1 MAGKLSGLG
10 ESVQWVAVALALTA
24 FIGVIDYLTGYHLG
38 FSLFY
43 LVPISLATWKAG
55 KRMGLV
61 VSVAGAV
68 TWFVAD
74 YTARGAAHLPLFIHF
89 WNTGIR
95 FSFFLVFVMLFS
107 GREAA
112 YRMEKLLART
122 DPLTGIRNRRAFL
135 ELVTME
141 AGRLERTGHG
151 FSVAYLDCDNF
162 KAVNDRSGHGEGDRL
177 LVAVAETLR
186 CSVRTMDVTARIG
199 GDEFAVLMPETT
211 ESSALEIASRLQ
223 KNLLEK
229 MGRHGWPVTFSV
241 GMVTCSE
248 DCGTAEDVLAR
259 ADALM
264 YSAKGEGKNTIVH
277 ASHPAVDEA

>member
-1 MAGKLSGLG
+1 MAGGLIGFGKLAPWFSM
-10 ESVQWVAVALALTA
+10 ALALTA
-24 FIGVIDYLTGYHLG
+24 LVGFVDYLTGYHLG

-43 LVPISLATWKAG
+43 LAPISLATWKAG
-55 KRMGLV
+55 RKAGLA
-61 VSVAGAV
+61 VSLAGAV
-68 TWFVAD
+68 TWLIAD
-74 YTARGAAHLPLFIHF
+74 YTAREVHLPLFIHI

-95 FSFFLVFVMLFS
+95 FSFFLVFVVLLS

-112 YRMEKLLART
+112 YRTEKVLART

-141 AGRLERTGHG
+141 AGRLERTGRA

-177 LVAVAETLR
+177 LKAVAETLSR
-186 CSVRTMDVTARIG
+186 SVRTMDITARIG

-211 ESSALEIASRLQ
+211 KSSAMEIASRLR
-223 KNLLEK
+223 KNLLEE
-229 MGRHGWPVTFSV
+229 MERRGWPVTFSV
-241 GMVTCSE
+241 GMATCSE
-248 DCGTAEDVLAR
+248 DCGTAEEVLAR

-264 YSAKGEGKNTIVH
+264 YSAKGRGKNTIVH
-277 ASHPAVDEA
+277 DIHPAADNA